1 MPESFWARKAA
12 EQAAQQ
18 RPPAAR
24 NAVGQGPWWRDSVG
38 YRDVEDVP
46 LPAAPAEPDTYTPTV
61 ALQQKTG
68 TCPGCNSGNYMQ
80 VNGAD
85 PRARFAVWQCFECGY
100 PVQHTTSGMN
110 STGQQHG
117 APSTPSRQI
126 SQMTVT
132 NAQGRVIGTTDAA
145 AGVNSNYH
153 PQDTQA
159 GRIA

>member
-1 MPESFWARKAA
+1 MNFWARKAA

-24 NAVGQGPWWRDSVG
+24 NAVGQGPWWRDTVDS
-38 YRDVEDVP
+38 RAVEDVP
-46 LPAAPAEPDTYTPTV
+46 LPPPPQDDGTYVPTV
-61 ALQQKTG
+61 PLQQKTG
-68 TCPGCNSGNYMQ
+68 TCPGCSGTNYMQ
-80 VNGAD
+80 VNGSD
-85 PRARFAVWQCFECGY
+85 PRARFPVWQCFECGY

-110 STGQQHG
+110 STGQSGQG
-117 APSTPSRQI
+117 STPSRQI